1 MFSNKQLNVIL
12 IAMAILITFG
22 AVWLTYSAFK
32 APSVSEV
39 VQHTDHQAGKIQR
52 EIEALE
58 KRIND
63 LEAAT
68 KKEVRVIREKT
79 IKEISILPPDDI
91 ARGLNDELAEFRVGI
106 CSEGLDGS

>member
-1 MFSNKQLNVIL
+1 MFSNKQLNVFL
-12 IAMAILITFG
+12 IIMAILITFG

-32 APSVSEV
+32 APPVPEV
-39 VQHTDHQAGKIQR
+39 AQHTDLQAQKIQK
-52 EIEALE
+52 EIEALG

-79 IKEISILPPDDI
+79 IKEISVLPPNDI
-91 ARGLNDELAEFRVGI
+91 CSELNRELSKFRMAI
-106 CSEGLDGS
+106 RSEGLDDF